1 VQILQFG
8 IIVLHLNKSGNHIGK
23 SNNTFY
29 TVIAHFYISI
39 YYNEIGIGV
48 SFLSFENKP
57 WCCGYA

>member
-57 WCCGYA
+57 